1 MTPPST
7 SKLGLSEPLD
17 VEHADIGELG
27 AFEAARGQDV
37 QLFVLEQGLDAHRTF
52 VLHSESALRAMISSP
67 SHARVCWL
75 PVRAVF
81 ARSFPG

>member
-1 MTPPST
+1 M
-7 SKLGLSEPLD
+7 PLD

-27 AFEAARGQDV
+27 AFRRARQDL
-37 QLFVLEQGLDAHRTF
+37 QLDVVLEQGLDAHRTF

-67 SHARVCWL
+67 PHARVCSL

-81 ARSFPG
+81 APSFPG